1 VTEKEGWWIKF
12 NVTVDDPD
20 LIYDDTLNYTWLID
34 GQINKTTLNY
44 TDNVANYTPDY
55 FSNGTHYVTVNVTD
69 NASASTSITW
79 TVNITN
85 QNREPFNNATIPNIS
100 MVEDTGNYS
109 VVNLSEYFYDNDTDD
124 TLTYDFVYVTG
135 HNVTVLINT
144 TLPNNVTVLP
154 YQDFS
159 GINVIRFRCFDGYNY
174 TLSNNV
180 TINVTG
186 VNDPPVVQQVQNQT
200 AYVGTLK
207 TIPVSASD
215 PDLDTLTYYDNTT
228 LFNIGSGGLISF
240 TPLTGEIGNYS
251 ILINVS
257 DGIVN
262 TSMIFNLSIINNTVP
277 VLGKPLPDII
287 TTEGNLTS
295 IYFNATDAD
304 EDDTLTFSANCTP
317 TSAKMCNITTTDG
330 THDHGR
336 AQIIFTPDQSDVNAP
351 GPVWTVTVTVNDSK
365 ASTDFD
371 TFTITVIDVEH
382 YPQLSPYPIPNQRV
396 KVNKTLSLNISAYDD
411 DGNLDVFG
419 DNTSLF
425 DITTAG
431 TGASKTGSISFTPN
445 DTDVGL
451 HWVNITIKDT
461 TNRYNWSLTLFN
473 ITLNSPP
480 VIDPIPNMTIYEDD
494 PQNIQV
500 NASDPDP
507 QDTLTYYDNTTL
519 FDINP
524 TTGLISFTPNST
536 QTGNYTIN
544 ITVSDG
550 EVNVSTI
557 MNLTVGAYND
567 YPYWVP
573 PLERYYVNESNYLN
587 TTYWNS
593 TNILNY
599 TTNRTVWNSTM
610 YEKNY
615 TAILLDAY
623 DEEYGTG
630 QFKLFPA
637 IEDQLD
643 FSRVFINFTNASN
656 QTVTTGI
663 SLFSDPI
670 VYYTGHSGLMNF
682 TPSNSQVGVYYVNI
696 TVDDTTGRTNTTTLR
711 LEVFNVNDN
720 PTILNK
726 SPELLYYQNV
736 SENSSMMFNVTAID
750 VDYGDA
756 LHYQWVLNG
765 TNISGANLSYYNY
778 TTDFLSA
785 GWRNLTVLVMDK
797 SNATTPLNWTIN
809 VSNVNRIGWFGQ
821 IREYNYT
828 HFNAAG
834 VTKLNVTILPG
845 EGGVILANSSTTAYY
860 LSGLFESAVRDT
872 TETNNFHKYTTINWT
887 GNTTPPPEAMLI
899 TFYFQTRNTAGFTPT
914 TCPST
919 ITAPYNESVFYFTP
933 GVGIISET
941 DDRCIQ
947 YRFFARTNNSQYTPL
962 INTVTISYNIK
973 DKVQE
978 QNTNQSWIDL
988 DSYFLDPDT
997 DDILQF
1003 NVTTPNGT
1011 ALVDINM
1018 SINNAT
1024 HKVYVVTNSV
1034 FKGGTQVV
1042 FHMYDGYNT
1051 TDSNVITINVTEATS
1066 IPQVIIVPVGG
1077 GGAVSMPVPYEVPR
1091 YVTAP
1096 VSFRL
1101 IAPQMVTTYINNTM
1115 EVPINLFN
1123 DGNFTLKNVRLN
1135 ATTPNKDAVVR
1146 LSKDKFDT
1154 LKAMQKEFLTLTVE
1168 SYKTY
1173 GTYEILVEAN
1183 ADATSVAEDGT
1194 EKTSTYTE
1202 RTKIFVNSLL
1212 KSSGNESQVNTK
1224 LAFAED
1230 LLSNNPE
1237 CLELNEFLKKVRKE
1251 IADNNKEKANTMLD
1265 QVIESCK
1272 YLIAPSKEKAPEIEK
1287 PSKVYGLSTE
1297 SFFVLGTV
1305 ALVTLIVAIALVIGW
1320 AHIKAKKQES
1330 IKKLQ

>member
-1 VTEKEGWWIKF
+1 MGIDKLREKRSILLLTAMLILAAAFVLAAGTAPYFTPTPPSAINCYQNSTCFYDFNATDDQSDPYNFSIDTPPFMSGKIDPTTGIVNFTPTNDDVGIYANSWAIVKETDTGNGSIAIITWTIININDPPNITSWYPENLTNVTEKEGYWVKF

-20 LIYDDTLNYTWLID
+20 LIYDDTLNYTWMID
-34 GQINKTTLNY
+34 GQINKTRLNY
-44 TDNVANYTPDY
+44 TNNVANYTPDY

-85 QNREPFNNATIPNIS
+85 ENRAPVNNATIPNIS
-100 MVEDTGNYS
+100 MIEDTGNYS
-109 VVNLSEYFYDNDTDD
+109 VINLSEYFYDNDTDD

-135 HNVTVLINT
+135 HNVTVYINAT
-144 TLPNNVTVLP
+144 APNNVTVLP
-154 YQDFS
+154 YQNFF
-159 GINVIRFRCFDGYNY
+159 GINIIRFRCFDGYNY

-186 VNDPPVVQQVQNQT
+186 VNDPPVVQQVQNQI

-215 PDLDTLTYYDNTT
+215 PDFDTLTYYDNTT
-228 LFNIGSGGLISF
+228 LFNINPTTGLISF
-240 TPLTGEIGNYS
+240 TPITGEIGNYS

-257 DGIVN
+257 DGIVD

-287 TTEGNLTS
+287 TSEGNLTS

-317 TSAKMCNITTTDG
+317 TSAKMCNITTTN
-330 THDHGR
+330 TAHDNARG
-336 AQIIFTPDQSDVNAP
+336 QIVFMPLQADV
-351 GPVWTVTVTVNDSK
+351 GIWTVTVTVNDSK
-365 ASTDFD
+365 GSSDFD

-396 KVNKTLSLNISAYDD
+396 KVNKTLSLNISAYDE

-431 TGASKTGSISFTPN
+431 TGESKTGSISFTAN
-445 DTDVGL
+445 DTDVGM

-494 PQNIQV
+494 PQSIQV

-567 YPYWVP
+567 YPYWVS
-573 PLERYYVNESNYLN
+573 PLERYYVNESTYMN

-599 TTNRTVWNSTM
+599 TTNRTVWNSTI

-643 FSRVFINFTNASN
+643 FSRAFINFTNASN

-663 SLFSDPI
+663 NLFSDPI
-670 VYYTGHSGLMNF
+670 VYYTGHNGLMNF
-682 TPSNSQVGVYYVNI
+682 TPSNSQVGVYYVNL

-720 PTILNK
+720 PTIINK
-726 SPELLYYQNV
+726 SPELLYYQNMT
-736 SENSSMMFNVTAID
+736 ENSSMMFNITATD

-797 SNATTPLNWTIN
+797 SNATTPLNWTVN

-828 HFNAAG
+828 HFNAG
-834 VTKLNVTILPG
+834 VTK
-845 EGGVILANSSTTAYY
+845 
-860 LSGLFESAVRDT
+860 
-872 TETNNFHKYTTINWT
+872 
-887 GNTTPPPEAMLI
+887 
-899 TFYFQTRNTAGFTPT
+899 
-914 TCPST
+914 
-919 ITAPYNESVFYFTP
+919 
-933 GVGIISET
+933 
-941 DDRCIQ
+941 
-947 YRFFARTNNSQYTPL
+947 
-962 INTVTISYNIK
+962 
-973 DKVQE
+973 
-978 QNTNQSWIDL
+978 
-988 DSYFLDPDT
+988 
-997 DDILQF
+997 
-1003 NVTTPNGT
+1003 
-1011 ALVDINM
+1011 
-1018 SINNAT
+1018 
-1024 HKVYVVTNSV
+1024 
-1034 FKGGTQVV
+1034 
-1042 FHMYDGYNT
+1042 
-1051 TDSNVITINVTEATS
+1051 
-1066 IPQVIIVPVGG
+1066 
-1077 GGAVSMPVPYEVPR
+1077 
-1091 YVTAP
+1091 
-1096 VSFRL
+1096 
-1101 IAPQMVTTYINNTM
+1101 
-1115 EVPINLFN
+1115 
-1123 DGNFTLKNVRLN
+1123 
-1135 ATTPNKDAVVR
+1135 
-1146 LSKDKFDT
+1146 
-1154 LKAMQKEFLTLTVE
+1154 
-1168 SYKTY
+1168 
-1173 GTYEILVEAN
+1173 
-1183 ADATSVAEDGT
+1183 
-1194 EKTSTYTE
+1194 
-1202 RTKIFVNSLL
+1202 
-1212 KSSGNESQVNTK
+1212 
-1224 LAFAED
+1224 
-1230 LLSNNPE
+1230 
-1237 CLELNEFLKKVRKE
+1237 
-1251 IADNNKEKANTMLD
+1251 
-1265 QVIESCK
+1265 
-1272 YLIAPSKEKAPEIEK
+1272 
-1287 PSKVYGLSTE
+1287 
-1297 SFFVLGTV
+1297 
-1305 ALVTLIVAIALVIGW
+1305 
-1320 AHIKAKKQES
+1320 
-1330 IKKLQ
+1330 